1 MAEPKKTKARA
12 APGPKSPVIKR
23 SIMINRHKTSISLE
37 DDFWNA
43 LQEISAA
50 QGIQPSQLVAIIDQP
65 REHTNLSSA
74 IRLYVLNYYRSRA
87 SGR

>member
-1 MAEPKKTKARA
+1 MAGPKKTKGPA
-12 APGPKSPVIKR
+12 APTQNSPVLKR

-50 QGIQPSQLVAIIDQP
+50 QGVRVSELVAIIDQP
-65 REHTNLSSA
+65 REHPNLSSA
-74 IRLYVLNYYRSRA
+74 IRLYVLNYYRSKA